1 MDKLEQYRQCIQNLL
16 SNYAAIPIANGEIES
31 QTVFDLQQDRYQV
44 MNVGWDGNRRVYG
57 CALHLDIKDGK
68 IWVQQNTTELRIA
81 HELVAMGIPKEDIIL
96 GFQAPYMREY
106 TGFGV
111 A

>member
-44 MNVGWDGNRRVYG
+44 MNVGWDGNRRVHG

>member
-1 MDKLEQYRQCIQNLL
+1 MDKLEKYRQCIQTLL
-16 SNYAAIPIANGEIES
+16 SNYVAIPISNGEIES
-31 QTVFDLQQDRYQV
+31 QTVFDLQQDHYQV
-44 MNVGWDGNRRVYG
+44 MNVGWDGNRRVHG
-57 CALHLDIKDGK
+57 CVLHLDIKDGK

-81 HELVAMGIPKEDIIL
+81 HELAAMSIPKEDIVL
-96 GFQAPYMREY
+96 GFQAPYVREY

>member
-1 MDKLEQYRQCIQNLL
+1 MDKLEQYRQAIQTLL
-16 SNYAAIPIANGEIES
+16 TKYAATPISNGEIES
-31 QTVFDLQQDRYQV
+31 QTVFDILQDRYQV
-44 MNVGWDGNRRVYG
+44 MDVGWDGHRRVHG
-57 CALHLDIKDGK
+57 CVLHLDIQDGK
-68 IWVQQNTTELRIA
+68 IWVQQNTTEMHVA
-81 HELVAMGIPKEDIIL
+81 HELVAMGVAKEDIIL